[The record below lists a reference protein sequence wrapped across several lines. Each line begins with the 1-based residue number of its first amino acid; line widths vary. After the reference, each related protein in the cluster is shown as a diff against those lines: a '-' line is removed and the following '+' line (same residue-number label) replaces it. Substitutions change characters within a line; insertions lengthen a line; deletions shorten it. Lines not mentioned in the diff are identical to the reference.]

1 MSTTRSLKG
10 STANARI
17 ATATLDFLQDLE
29 RHNDRDWFL
38 KNKERYQAAHA
49 NVAGFVDALL
59 ERMRKHD
66 RLSTYSGKEA
76 MYRIYNDTR
85 FHKDKPPYKT
95 WFGGRIGRVKPAL
108 RGGYGFRIKPGGSY
122 VACGFFAPEPADL
135 KRIRV
140 DIDQDLE
147 TWRKLLKGKKLRDT
161 FGEIIGE
168 GVKTAPKG
176 YAKDHPG
183 IDLLRRNQFLFQ
195 HAFTDR
201 EVLASDF
208 VDAMDAAYRTIRPFF
223 DHMSEVLTTDENGV
237 SVLRVK

>member
-1 MSTTRSLKG
+1 MADVNTRIKP
-10 STANARI
+10 
-17 ATATLDFLQDLE
+17 ATLTFLKDLE
-29 RHNDRDWFL
+29 RHNDRDWF
-38 KNKERYQAAHA
+38 QAHKDAYDGARA
-49 NVAGFVDALL
+49 NVSEVIDALL

-66 RLSTYSGKEA
+66 RLSTETGKES

-95 WFGGRIGRVKPAL
+95 WFGGSIGRAKPAL
-108 RGGYGFRIKPGGSY
+108 RGGYHFRIKPGGSF

-147 TWRKLLKGKKLRDT
+147 TWRKLLKAKRLRDT

-176 YAKDHPG
+176 FAKDHPG
-183 IDLLRRNQFLFQ
+183 IDLLRRNQFLFR
-195 HAFTDR
+195 HPFTDS
-201 EVLASDF
+201 EVLSADF
-208 VDAMDAAYRTIRPFF
+208 PANMDNAYRSIRPFF
-223 DHMSEVLTTDENGV
+223 DHLSEVLTTDENGV
-237 SVLRVK
+237 SVL

>member
-1 MSTTRSLKG
+1 MSTTLP
-10 STANARI
+10 RI
-17 ATATLDFLQDLE
+17 APATLHFLKDLD

-38 KNKERYQAAHA
+38 ANRERYDAARINMA
-49 NVAGFVDALL
+49 AFTDALI

-66 RLSTYSGKEA
+66 RIASTNGKESL
-76 MYRIYNDTR
+76 YRIYNDTR
-85 FHKDKPPYKT
+85 FHKEKPPYKT
-95 WFGGRIGRVKPAL
+95 WFGGTIGRVKPAL
-108 RGGYGFRIKPGGSY
+108 RGGYHFRIAPGGSF

-147 TWRKLLKGKKLRDT
+147 TWRKLLKGKKLRNT
-161 FGEIIGE
+161 FGEILGD

-176 YAKDHPG
+176 YSKDHPG
-183 IDLLRRNQFLFQ
+183 IDLLRRNQFLFR

-201 EVLASDF
+201 EVLAADF
-208 VDAMDAAYRTIRPFF
+208 LEQMDTAYRSIRPYF

-237 SVLRVK
+237 SVLRGHN